1 MVLAAAL
8 GVGALGKRRF
18 AAEAATWPA
27 ARAKIE
33 NVFIDVQNQGRYR
46 TPVTHAVLGYGYS
59 VGDLYYSG
67 EIRLR
72 AGETSLEPLDKEMVG
87 QQVSIQFSPQ
97 EPGASIFLNTGCVAR
112 GRQRSTPL
120 GLVLARPSDVVPG
133 CRVLH
138 PFAFVSKPS
147 LPSRALASVSRSE
160 LVSEEITLVPGRR
173 DVLLGNLIADEEVD
187 PRRLRPRC
195 VVERLIHVVERRV
208 IFRYR
213 PRLL

>member
-1 MVLAAAL
+1 MKSISWEILRAYRPELYVGMVLAAAL

-97 EPGASIFLNTGCVAR
+97 EPGASIFLKHGVR
-112 GRQRSTPL
+112 GQE
-120 GLVLARPSDVVPG
+120 VV
-133 CRVLH
+133 
-138 PFAFVSKPS
+138 K
-147 LPSRALASVSRSE
+147 
-160 LVSEEITLVPGRR
+160 
-173 DVLLGNLIADEEVD
+173 D
-187 PRRLRPRC
+187 RRLSGWSWLD
-195 VVERLIHVVERRV
+195 RLT
-208 IFRYR
+208 
-213 PRLL
+213 